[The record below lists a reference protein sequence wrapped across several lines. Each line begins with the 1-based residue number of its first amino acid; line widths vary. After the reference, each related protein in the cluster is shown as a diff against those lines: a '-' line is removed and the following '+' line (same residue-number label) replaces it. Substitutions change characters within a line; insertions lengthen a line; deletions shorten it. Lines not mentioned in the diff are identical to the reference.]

1 MDKYSELAR
10 LLRKNGWEK
19 QGGTNHEKWVKDGK
33 SVRVPRHAKLN
44 KYTVESIL
52 KQCGIKNRP
61 HEDE

>member
-33 SVRVPRHAKLN
+33 TCGFQGTLN
-44 KYTVESIL
+44 LINTRLMIF
-52 KQCGIKNRP
+52 
-61 HEDE
+61 